1 MEQKENEIKGKE
13 LFELSLTFTEGDED
27 KQFSVT
33 MKAKKDG
40 KETSLDLFDS
50 DFIEM
55 SYNGVKMV
63 FSQITY
69 LYVKNLHDTGRISD
83 EEYNAIMAHAGQQ
96 PQSKA
101 DNEEE
106 ITKILFE
113 KGYILNYKFVEDGP
127 QGTIK
132 VALKY
137 NPTTKQNAIKC
148 LKRVS
153 TPGLRKYTGYK
164 DMPRVINGLGIAIL
178 STSKGVM
185 TDKEAADL
193 KIGGEVL
200 CYIY

>member
-40 KETSLDLFDS
+40 KETALDLFDS

-83 EEYNAIMAHAGQQ
+83 KEYNAIMAHAGQQ

-101 DNEEE
+101 DNEE
-106 ITKILFE
+106 
-113 KGYILNYKFVEDGP
+113 
-127 QGTIK
+127 
-132 VALKY
+132 
-137 NPTTKQNAIKC
+137 
-148 LKRVS
+148 
-153 TPGLRKYTGYK
+153 
-164 DMPRVINGLGIAIL
+164 
-178 STSKGVM
+178 
-185 TDKEAADL
+185 
-193 KIGGEVL
+193 GE
-200 CYIY
+200 